1 MEEGEYIQEL
11 QERSRGSECSP
22 ATLTLTEN
30 AVAAFPKSAR
40 LWCLRGNVIC
50 RCLEDCN
57 YSIEDAV
64 RCYQK
69 ATELDPFYA
78 HAHEKLAHYSNEFM
92 EDPAA
97 ARRHYKVAAWIRR
110 HERP

>member
-1 MEEGEYIQEL
+1 MDEAEYIQQL
-11 QERSRGSECSP
+11 QERSQRSECSP
-22 ATLTLTEN
+22 ATMALADN

-50 RCLEDCN
+50 RCLDDCS
-57 YSIEDAV
+57 YSIQDAV
-64 RCYQK
+64 RCYQN
-69 ATELDPFYA
+69 AVELDPFYA
-78 HAHEKLAHYSNEFM
+78 DAHERLAHFCREFL

-110 HERP
+110 H